1 MNLFRLENCLR
12 GVIMGIFDLFKKK
25 KPKSFMDEI
34 EDISPV
40 AAKLMKMQL
49 EMWRDNPR
57 GCSTDEMPNGI
68 GEFGLEATNPIP
80 VNTVELGSK
89 KYLAKLR
96 APDGS
101 KVNNRRIGSQTVD
114 NIDKHIDSYLI
125 THENGDDISTIYI
138 SPYQAKNSKKAPK
151 GLNLI
156 S

>member
-1 MNLFRLENCLR
+1 
-12 GVIMGIFDLFKKK
+12 MGIFDLFKKK

-40 AAKLMKMQL
+40 AAEYMKMQQEL
-49 EMWRDNPR
+49 WRDNSR

-89 KYLAKLR
+89 KYLAGLR

-101 KVNNRRIGSQTVD
+101 KVNNKRYGSLTVD
-114 NIDKHIDSYLI
+114 NIEKHIDSYLI
-125 THENGDDISTIYI
+125 THENGDDIATIYI

-151 GLNLI
+151 GLKLVTTLL
-156 S
+156 